1 MYANI
6 QGCENIWGT
15 ILKVHIFCRL
25 AISNDS
31 FHSSGVSV
39 SLHCIQETFRELNIL
54 VLHVHVVHVV
64 HVHVVGVRTI
74 YMKMVYSMCYSL
86 TAD

>member
-1 MYANI
+1 VYANI

-31 FHSSGVSV
+31 FHSSGVSG
-39 SLHCIQETFRELNIL
+39 SLHPIQETFSELNIL
-54 VLHVHVVHVV
+54 VLHVHV
-64 HVHVVGVRTI
+64 VHVVGVRTI